1 MHSQESLVPLRLSAL
16 PSVSRIAFFP
26 QPRLELQRWKRRPAP
41 RVTVAYCLAL
51 SLAGMKRF
59 DAKQQYIGDGWTSG
73 SVRSPNHS
81 LHVLP
86 FESRPQ
92 ILSDR
97 VGLSSEKRCWLG
109 NFPPKRNIFKAKV
122 PLCLPETP
130 KQCAKTYSRLI
141 ESFSVAFNK
150 KKTTSPRAT
159 ALALATW
166 ITASSFG
173 KSERQRFSGSHR
185 SQGIKPR
192 LSPQHHAGFTPWI
205 QSEICCLCAHW
216 SHLVGWTPPISWC
229 ARAQNSRACCTLL
242 QAAGWC
248 WAEERLALFY

>member
-1 MHSQESLVPLRLSAL
+1 MIIIYSYSYSYYNYYYLFQTEDRLAHALTGKLSAAPPL
-16 PSVSRIAFFP
+16 SLAVSESNCLFP
-26 QPRLELQRWKRRPAP
+26 QPRLELQRWKRRPEP

-122 PLCLPETP
+122 PLCLPEPP
-130 KQCAKTYSRLI
+130 KRCAKTYSRLI
-141 ESFSVAFNK
+141 ESFSVAFNNK
-150 KKTTSPRAT
+150 KKKNLPPCN
-159 ALALATW
+159 
-166 ITASSFG
+166 SFG
-173 KSERQRFSGSHR
+173 FSNVDNG
-185 SQGIKPR
+185 
-192 LSPQHHAGFTPWI
+192 LFFW
-205 QSEICCLCAHW
+205 
-216 SHLVGWTPPISWC
+216 
-229 ARAQNSRACCTLL
+229 
-242 QAAGWC
+242 
-248 WAEERLALFY
+248 EE